1 MPPKTSA
8 PPPQLPEAFDICTE
22 NLEKLDICLSSSKQR
37 KRVMHFGKGRQQQ
50 EQQIREFVH
59 KNTLLKFALM
69 CRKLN
74 IDVLNPFSI
83 HLILMIFGKIKEKKM
98 LVDHF
103 CQQMETTD
111 VHIDWDKIYDGSG
124 KFDLSMA
131 RDSESEELGEQ
142 AQVHNL
148 FYSMSDWI
156 TMINYLETRIPRM
169 HVEILHQD
177 KNIERMHQSLLHA
190 GLNQV
195 FEIDTETVLKALL
208 YINPGTLS
216 GSKML
221 ERMFASISTDC
232 RDLEFKCLRALSH
245 FNDSQVDEEAS
256 MLTVLKIMQ
265 CMHVKPV
272 FYTDMQTVLGM
283 EEELA
288 GKHIDMPTNTRIR
301 LRDLVNSIHTDTPQ
315 FVQTFEHWSTQQKF
329 ASTMSKHLH
338 LLLYFVTV
346 QVHPVP
352 VDAYKTHFNENILAN
367 FMASPNKHVQQIDAK
382 AIIRVIK
389 SIRVYLHTVHD
400 LLDFRTQCLA
410 GINKSRRLSLNLAQV
425 LQLYV
430 AAFQH
435 QSIRQSCWK
444 AVINVWNHTIE
455 IDLAHFRETHEFDV
469 KPVIEAIVHCQLEAV

>member
-1 MPPKTSA
+1 MPPKSFT
-8 PPPQLPEAFDICTE
+8 PQPVLPMAFDICSE

-37 KRVMHFGKGRQQQ
+37 KRVMHFGKGKQQ

-103 CQQMETTD
+103 LNNIDVND

-131 RDSESEELGEQ
+131 VDSENEDLGEQ

-148 FYSMSDWI
+148 FYSMSDWV
-156 TMINYLETRIPRM
+156 TMINYLETCIPKAFG
-169 HVEILHQD
+169 ESLGQD
-177 KNIERMHQSLLHA
+177 KNIQRLHQSFLHA
-190 GLNQV
+190 GIDQV
-195 FEIDTETVLKALL
+195 FEIDTDVVLRSLL

-216 GSKML
+216 ASKML
-221 ERMFASISTDC
+221 ERMFLGISTEC
-232 RDLEFKCLRALSH
+232 RDLEFKCLRVLSH

-272 FYTDMQTVLGM
+272 FYTDMQTVLSM
-283 EEELA
+283 EEELTT
-288 GKHIDMPTNTRIR
+288 KHVDIPTNTRIR
-301 LRDLVNSIHTDTPQ
+301 LREIVNSIHTDTPQ

-346 QVHPVP
+346 QMQPVP
-352 VDAYKTHFNENILAN
+352 VDAYKVHFNENILAN
-367 FMASPNKHVQQIDAK
+367 FMASPNKHVQQIDAN

-430 AAFQH
+430 ATFQH
-435 QSIRQSCWK
+435 ESIRQSCWK

-455 IDLAHFRETHEFDV
+455 TDLAQFRETHTFDV
-469 KPVIEAIVHCQLEAV
+469 KPVLEAIVHCQLEPM